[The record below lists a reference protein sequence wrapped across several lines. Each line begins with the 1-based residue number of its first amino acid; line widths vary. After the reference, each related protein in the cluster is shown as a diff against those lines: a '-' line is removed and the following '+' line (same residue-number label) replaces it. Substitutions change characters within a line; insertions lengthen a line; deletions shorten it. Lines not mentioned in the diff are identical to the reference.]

1 MSDKNKIYLQ
11 QKGTKELHST
21 RRRSNVSKRRPKNR
35 FEIEGDAEGVSA
47 SAKKL
52 KTSEDF
58 DVNYDF
64 RYRIINF
71 LAVFAVISQHVKC
84 KNCNSDITFRE
95 RNPRGLGFK
104 IIIACPNC
112 PEVVI
117 PSCKYIRNAYEI
129 NRRIVLAMRLVGVG
143 LNGIMKFCAFME
155 LPRPVF
161 QSFYD
166 KLVDMISIATS
177 AVRDSSLKKA
187 AQKEKKMTEE
197 HGQSAGITVSG
208 DGSWRKRGFSSLFG
222 ITSLIGW
229 FSGQIVDVEVKSKY
243 CKSCEQ
249 WKKKLDTCDYDEW
262 HKTHADVCKANHE
275 GSSGKMEVDAVIE
288 MFHRSKDLHDLKYSS
303 YIGDGDS
310 KTFKG
315 IIDSEPYEDLVVQKK
330 ECISHV
336 QKRMGTRLRNL
347 KKSSKNLGG
356 KGKLS
361 AKLIDELTIYYGLAI
376 RRNPTSLDDMKN
388 EIWATLFHKLSTDEN
403 PQHEKCSK
411 SWCNW
416 KKAQEAGTLDTFRH
430 KSPLSEEVYE
440 AIKPIY
446 EDLSRDELL
455 NRCLGGYTQNSN
467 ESFNATVWNL
477 APKSYSSGKT
487 VLNIAADIA
496 TCVFNDGMTNI
507 LHIMQLLEME
517 IGVEAYNFCTES
529 DAKRIKH
536 TEAQLSDAAKRARS
550 GITSARKEM
559 EDEYSNLEGQL
570 YGAGIA
576 D

>member
-1 MSDKNKIYLQ
+1 VIKKKCIRNKKAQKN
-11 QKGTKELHST
+11 ST
-21 RRRSNVSKRRPKNR
+21 RRRSNMSKRRPKNR
-35 FEIEGDAEGVSA
+35 FEIEGDTEGVSA

-58 DVNYDF
+58 D
-64 RYRIINF
+64 
-71 LAVFAVISQHVKC
+71 VKC

-104 IIIACPNC
+104 IVIACPNC

-117 PSCKYIRNAYEI
+117 PSSKYIRNAYEI

-166 KLVDMISIATS
+166 KLVNMISIATS

-262 HKTHADVCKANHE
+262 YKTHADVCKANHE

-467 ESFNATVWNL
+467 ECFNATVWNL

-517 IGVEAYNFCTES
+517 IGVEAY
-529 DAKRIKH
+529 
-536 TEAQLSDAAKRARS
+536 RS
-550 GITSARKEM
+550 I
-559 EDEYSNLEGQL
+559 
-570 YGAGIA
+570 
-576 D
+576 